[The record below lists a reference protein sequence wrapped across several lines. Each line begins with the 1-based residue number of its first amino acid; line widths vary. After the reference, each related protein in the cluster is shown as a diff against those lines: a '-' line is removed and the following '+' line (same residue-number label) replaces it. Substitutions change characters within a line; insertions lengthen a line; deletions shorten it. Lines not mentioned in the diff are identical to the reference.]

1 MIRILAALL
10 ALAAFAAPAYAVDR
24 RLSVTDFDRVVVE
37 GPYRVRLITGRP
49 SSATVS
55 GSLAALDRITV
66 DVQGQT
72 LRIRRNRSGWGGAPG
87 ADAGPVMIEL
97 STRRLRSARLVGPAQ
112 LEVQG
117 AAGLNVEFTVE
128 GSGTLRAA
136 GVNAD
141 NLALGLIGSGRIEI
155 GGRAGV
161 LRGDFQGTGTV
172 DASSLDARNAT
183 VTNTSSGDVLL
194 SVRGPAAITNNGV
207 GTVRV
212 TGAPVCT
219 IEGLNAAQVLCES
232 DQRQYR

>member
-10 ALAAFAAPAYAVDR
+10 ALAAFATPAYAVDR

-37 GPYRVRLITGRP
+37 GPYRVRLVVGRP

-55 GSLAALDRITV
+55 GSLAALDRLTV

-72 LRIRRNRSGWGGAPG
+72 LRIRRNRSAWGGAPG
-87 ADAGPVMIEL
+87 ADSGPVTIEL

-112 LEVQG
+112 LDVQG
-117 AAGLNVEFTVE
+117 AAGLNVQFTVE
-128 GSGTLRAA
+128 GSGTLRA
-136 GVNAD
+136 VNLNAD

-161 LRGDFQGTGTV
+161 LSGDFQGTGTV
-172 DASSLDARNAT
+172 DASTLDARDAN
-183 VTNTSSGDVLL
+183 VTNTTSGDVLL

-207 GTVRV
+207 GDVRV
-212 TGAPVCT
+212 AGAPVCT
-219 IEGLNAAQVLCES
+219 IDGLGAAQVRCQS
-232 DQRQYR
+232 DQRQHR